1 MTQPKDADEGL
12 NPINCSTSRKPL
24 GRKSY
29 GSIGHLPNSRLGP
42 SDSCVTEGQ
51 AKICTSKAR
60 DNHDTI
66 IVQEKLDG
74 SNVGVV
80 LLNGEIVPM
89 SRAGYHARTSP
100 FEQHHLFADWVLDNE
115 HRFRKVL
122 NEGERICGEWLA
134 QAHGTK
140 YFGIGNPSP
149 PFMAFDIMR
158 DTERKIFKEFADIIE
173 GVFAMPHLISVGP
186 PISVDRAMEIHQ
198 TRCYPCDEIEGV
210 VYRVERHGKVDFLA
224 KYVRPDKVD
233 GKYLESVTGKPVV
246 WNWRP

>member
-1 MTQPKDADEGL
+1 MTKPENADEGFDSS
-12 NPINCSTSRKPL
+12 NCSASRKPL

-60 DNHDTI
+60 DKNDTI

-74 SNVGVV
+74 SNVGVAF
-80 LLNGEIVPM
+80 LNGEIIPI

-100 FEQHHLFADWVLDNE
+100 FEQHHLFADWVMWNE
-115 HRFRKVL
+115 SRFRRVL
-122 NEGERICGEWLA
+122 REGERICGEWLA
-134 QAHGTK
+134 QAHGTI
-140 YFGIGNPSP
+140 YEIGG
-149 PFMAFDIMR
+149 PFEPFAAFDIM
-158 DTERKIFKEFADIIE
+158 
-173 GVFAMPHLISVGP
+173 VGP
-186 PISVDRAMEIHQ
+186 DRKTFQEFTEQLDTVFQTPTLLHCGSPLSVEDAMGIHEEY
-198 TRCYPCDEIEGV
+198 RYPCDEIEGV

-233 GKYLESVTGKPVV
+233 GKYLESVTGQPNV